1 MNDTNFISGGI
12 TDANPSL
19 YALLYDESGIN
30 TTGNGIGH
38 NMLAVLDEATA
49 NPIVLNDFYE
59 SDINSYKSGIIEY
72 PFFELSEGNHNLKV
86 KVWDVQNNS
95 SEEDIQFFVTSSADL
110 IIQNLLNYPNPVVDF
125 TSFYFEHNQ
134 NNEPMKVILQIID
147 LNGRIVKEI
156 RESVAASGYRYGP
169 IQWNGNSEN
178 GSSLSPG
185 IYIYSLT
192 ARLSNGKKANNSG
205 RLILTH

>member
-72 PFFELSEGNHNLKV
+72 PFLSSARNHNLSQGL
-86 KVWDVQNNS
+86 DVQNNS
-95 SEEDIQFFVTSSADL
+95 SEEDIQFFVTSSAD
-110 IIQNLLNYPNPVVDF
+110 
-125 TSFYFEHNQ
+125 
-134 NNEPMKVILQIID
+134 
-147 LNGRIVKEI
+147 
-156 RESVAASGYRYGP
+156 
-169 IQWNGNSEN
+169 
-178 GSSLSPG
+178 
-185 IYIYSLT
+185 
-192 ARLSNGKKANNSG
+192 
-205 RLILTH
+205 

>member
-1 MNDTNFISGGI
+1 M
-12 TDANPSL
+12 
-19 YALLYDESGIN
+19 
-30 TTGNGIGH
+30 
-38 NMLAVLDEATA
+38 
-49 NPIVLNDFYE
+49 
-59 SDINSYKSGIIEY
+59 
-72 PFFELSEGNHNLKV
+72 
-86 KVWDVQNNS
+86 
-95 SEEDIQFFVTSSADL
+95 
-110 IIQNLLNYPNPVVDF
+110 NYPNPVVDF

-156 RESVAASGYRYGP
+156 RESVAASGFRYGP